1 MVKNDFSTKIDLF
14 FLVSKVLLTVCIQF
28 CSEDL
33 SWKMSS
39 YTNNPHGKC
48 IFAAIDESKK
58 ASANTERC
66 WKKGKRCKAIAGAV
80 CKAPFFV
87 AGWAVAIA
95 AEITVSALSV
105 VTLDF
110 CGSYDD

>member
-1 MVKNDFSTKIDLF
+1 
-14 FLVSKVLLTVCIQF
+14 
-28 CSEDL
+28 
-33 SWKMSS
+33 MSS
-39 YTNNPHGKC
+39 YTRNPHGKC

-58 ASANTERC
+58 ASANTEHC